1 MLLPVVLPAL
11 EDEFEAVAIGIA
23 KLHGV
28 VAGIVVVLGSGR
40 MDLLGPGGEGCSIG
54 RVHVGL
60 RVSDEAHMNHPWRW
74 GALPEPEEHPTL
86 RPEALEVGV
95 ARRAVLA
102 VVIVAHRD
110 TDLGQHRLV
119 EGDGAGK
126 VADGQKNVVKHACPC
141 PRQQPR
147 PISTGWVSTHA
158 LAGEVWSP
166 ITWIDVLGFAVPAK
180 RLAPRRDP
188 VFDATML
195 IGIIS
200 DTHGLLRPEA
210 LEALAEVK
218 HIIHA
223 GDIGSPEIVP
233 RLEEIA
239 PVTAIRGNVDTQ
251 GWASEFPPWTVVTLA
266 DRTIYVIHDRGDLDL
281 DPVAAGVDVVVSGHS
296 HRPKIET
303 IDGVLYL
310 NPGSAGPRRFHLP
323 TTVAIV
329 DLSPSAIRP
338 EIHDLVEQ
346 AAPDVT

>member
-1 MLLPVVLPAL
+1 
-11 EDEFEAVAIGIA
+11 
-23 KLHGV
+23 
-28 VAGIVVVLGSGR
+28 
-40 MDLLGPGGEGCSIG
+40 
-54 RVHVGL
+54 
-60 RVSDEAHMNHPWRW
+60 
-74 GALPEPEEHPTL
+74 
-86 RPEALEVGV
+86 
-95 ARRAVLA
+95 
-102 VVIVAHRD
+102 VAHRD

-141 PRQQPR
+141 QMQHPR

-158 LAGEVWSP
+158 IAGEVWSP

-251 GWASEFPPWTVVTLA
+251 AWAQELPASEMVMLA
-266 DRTIYVIHDRGDLDL
+266 GRMIYVIHDLGDLDL
-281 DPVAAGVDVVVSGHS
+281 DPAPAGLDMLVSGHS
-296 HRPKIET
+296 HIPKIET
-303 IDGVLYL
+303 RLGVVYL
-310 NPGSAGPRRFHLP
+310 NPGSAGPRRFRLP
-323 TTVAIV
+323 ITIAIV
-329 DLSPSAIRP
+329 DLTAESLRPIIRQ
-338 EIHDLVEQ
+338 IVK
-346 AAPDVT
+346 